1 MFAPIRALVSLRRGA
16 PVALIVGASA
26 VSFLF
31 AATPFLIPEV
41 ADRFGVSLGTAGL
54 ISSVQVL
61 GFAVSVFVAGR
72 RLSPS
77 RSGLV
82 VAALTGVACDSAS
95 ALVASFPALL
105 GLRLA
110 AGAAAGLLTW
120 LAWADAMRS
129 PRSMRDVAA
138 VGPLTVLVAAPLL
151 AWVASAGGDRA
162 VYLLLAG
169 SMVFPAIVPVHF
181 LSEPMR
187 GRRKM
192 SPSRSNLVLL
202 AGLGILT
209 MAGSALFVF
218 LGAFAELKAGL
229 TAVGMSIGF
238 SVNALAGLIGARLR
252 WRPHHAWP
260 WLVLVA
266 GSAAS
271 IVLFPGAPAYYIGMF
286 GWGFAFWMAVPT
298 VLGRVVEWSLAPDE
312 RVGDAQS
319 VMALGRAA
327 GPSVAA
333 VLVGNGK
340 FGGLAVF
347 AGTGLLTSAGVV
359 GGVEMYR
366 RGRPSPVVAL
376 DGPS

>member
-1 MFAPIRALVSLRRGA
+1 M
-16 PVALIVGASA
+16 ALIVGASS
-26 VSFLF
+26 VSVLF
-31 AATPFLIPEV
+31 AATPFLIPAV
-41 ADRFGVSLGTAGL
+41 ADRFGVTLGTAGL
-54 ISSVQVL
+54 ISSVQVF
-61 GFAVSVFVAGR
+61 GFAASVFVAGR
-72 RLSPS
+72 RLLPS
-77 RSGLV
+77 RGALV
-82 VAALTGVACDSAS
+82 AAALTGVACDSAS

-105 GLRLA
+105 ALRLA

-129 PRSMRDVAA
+129 PRSMRDIAA
-138 VGPLTVLVAAPLL
+138 VGPLTVLLGAPLL

-169 SMVFPAIVPVHF
+169 VMVFPAIVPARFV
-181 LSEPMR
+181 SEPMR
-187 GRRKM
+187 GRRGM

-218 LGAFAELKAGL
+218 LGAFAEIEVGL
-229 TAVGMSIGF
+229 TAVGLSLGF

-252 WRPHHAWP
+252 WRPQHAWP
-260 WLVLVA
+260 WLVLIAV
-266 GSAAS
+266 SATS
-271 IVLFPGAPAYYIGMF
+271 IVLFPGALTYYIGMF

-298 VLGRVVEWSLAPDE
+298 VLGRVAEWSLAPDE

-319 VMALGRAA
+319 IMALGRAA

-333 VLVGNGK
+333 LLVGNGK

-366 RGRPSPVVAL
+366 RGRPGPVITL
-376 DGPS
+376 EGPA

>member
-1 MFAPIRALVSLRRGA
+1 VR
-16 PVALIVGASA
+16 
-26 VSFLF
+26 
-31 AATPFLIPEV
+31 
-41 ADRFGVSLGTAGL
+41 LGTAGL

-61 GFAVSVFVAGR
+61 GFAVSVFAAGR

-77 RSGLV
+77 RAALV

-95 ALVASFPALL
+95 ALVVSFPALL
-105 GLRLA
+105 GLRFA
-110 AGAAAGLLTW
+110 AGAAAGFLTW

-169 SMVFPAIVPVHF
+169 SMVFPAIVPVQF
-181 LSEPMR
+181 SSEPMR

-218 LGAFAELKAGL
+218 LGAFAKIEAGL
-229 TAVGMSIGF
+229 TAVGLSIGF

-252 WRPHHAWP
+252 WRPQHAWP
-260 WLVLVA
+260 WLVLVSV
-266 GSAAS
+266 SATS
-271 IVLFPGAPAYYIGMF
+271 IVLFPGALAYYIGMF

-298 VLGRVVEWSLAPDE
+298 VLGRVAEWSLAPDE

-319 VMALGRAA
+319 IMALGRAA

-333 VLVGNGK
+333 VLVGSGR

-347 AGTGLLTSAGVV
+347 AGTGLLASAGVV

-366 RGRPSPVVAL
+366 RGRPSPVIAVE
-376 DGPS
+376 GPA